1 MESYEF
7 QAVGPRTEGAV
18 VARLPRQIAFDGER
32 KCPREEEARY
42 GHQSL
47 EALSSLLPQIACVE
61 IKLSLRVSATAESW
75 PPRHGRDACSM
86 AWRCRFLTARPND
99 CLISTQQIAVRF
111 FIGFQ

>member
-1 MESYEF
+1 MERHEF
-7 QAVGPRTEGAV
+7 QAVTASRAKGAV

-75 PPRHGRDACSM
+75 PPRHRRDACSM
-86 AWRCRFLTARPND
+86 AWRCRFLTARPSQD
-99 CLISTQQIAVRF
+99 GRAIAEK
-111 FIGFQ
+111 